1 MTYSQ
6 NSQNSPENTCATVSF
21 LIKLPTTLLKKR
33 LRHRCF
39 PVNFEKFLRTPF
51 SQNNSG
57 RLLLYNNIIPTLLQ
71 YADYFNVSEKS
82 VYLGVFLVLAINPE
96 ENRRFL

>member
-39 PVNFEKFLRTPF
+39 PVNFEIFLRTPF
-51 SQNNSG
+51 SQNTPG

-71 YADYFNVSEKS
+71 CADYFNVSEKS
-82 VYLGVFLVLAINPE
+82 VYLCVLVLAINPE